1 MESKQTI
8 ELISLGFEIT
18 GVIVLVIGTLYA
30 FIVFATSLLSRG
42 MAPPAY
48 QALRRDMGKA
58 ILMGLELLVA
68 ADIVRTIAIDPTFVT
83 VGVLGLIVLIRTFL
97 SWSLEVEI
105 NGTWPWQHP
114 HAPPPPSLDQDER

>member
-8 ELISLGFEIT
+8 ELMSLGFEIT

-30 FIVFATSLLSRG
+30 FTIFAASLLRRG
-42 MAPPAY
+42 MTPPAY

-68 ADIVRTIAIDPTFVT
+68 ADIVRTVAIDPTFVT

-105 NGTWPWQHP
+105 TGTWPWQHV
-114 HAPPPPSLDQDER
+114 HEQPPPSTNQDER